1 MCVNIALTYVDLDDD
16 ADSLD
21 VAVDTPP
28 PASAGSHSK
37 MAADMAGSQTPAD
50 ILSPAEEKPPPGNNK
65 PFQDGRR
72 PGGITDTGRR
82 PFSGRGETPA
92 R

>member
-1 MCVNIALTYVDLDDD
+1 MCVNTALTYVDLDDD

-50 ILSPAEEKPPPGNNK
+50 VLSPAEEKPPPGKLTYIYMYNILSFDI
-65 PFQDGRR
+65 P
-72 PGGITDTGRR
+72 
-82 PFSGRGETPA
+82 
-92 R
+92 